1 MTAES
6 GMIPDAEEV
15 ANRLAIADVLN
26 LHSRGIDRLDREA
39 IQCAYWQDAE
49 VDYGSYKGSAHVFAD
64 LVVGALGETYELT
77 RHCLCNTLIEFRGN
91 TALSETS
98 VTAGH
103 LLKGAEEEM
112 LFYGRY
118 LDTLEKR
125 DGRWKIFYRQVVMD
139 WSKQIPVQ
147 DQRSSTDFSDLAKG
161 ARIDSDPLYSFLK
174 TS

>member
-77 RHCLCNTLIEFRGN
+77 RHCLCNTLIEFCGN

-125 DGRWKIFYRQVVMD
+125 DGRWKISYRQVVMD

-147 DQRSSTDFSDLAKG
+147 DQRSSTAFFDLAKG
-161 ARIDSDPLYSFLK
+161 AHIDSDPLYSFLK

>member
-49 VDYGSYKGSAHVFAD
+49 VDYGSYKGSAHIFAD

-77 RHCLCNTLIEFRGN
+77 RHCLYNTLIEFRGN

-103 LLKGAEEEM
+103 LLKDAEEEM

-147 DQRSSTDFSDLAKG
+147 DQRSSTAFFDLAKG
-161 ARIDSDPLYSFLK
+161 THIDSDPLYSFLK